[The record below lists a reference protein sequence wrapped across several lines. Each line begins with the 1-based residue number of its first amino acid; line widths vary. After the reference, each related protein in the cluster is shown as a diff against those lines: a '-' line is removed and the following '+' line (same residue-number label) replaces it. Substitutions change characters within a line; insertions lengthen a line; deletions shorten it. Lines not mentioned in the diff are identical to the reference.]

1 MTELVNRF
9 IRTFPQHK
17 YKIVKKHEKDY
28 SLTFWKDNKIRE
40 IIINDDM
47 TWNVIMKK
55 YNDIDNSEC
64 SICYNNKTFMFKCK
78 YCAFVLCVQCLKQL
92 RSYKCAYCRREITK
106 ENLEHVI
113 NCSKTLEYDEIRKML
128 LQEFFGVDES

>member
-17 YKIVKKHEKDY
+17 YKIVKKYEKDY

-55 YNDIDNSEC
+55 YNDIDNSVC
-64 SICYNNKTFMFKCK
+64 SICYNNKTFMLKCK
-78 YCAFVLCVQCLKQL
+78 YCAFVFCVQCLNQL
-92 RSYKCAYCRREITK
+92 RSDKCAYCRREIQK
-106 ENLEHVI
+106 ENFEHVI
-113 NCSKTLEYDEIRKML
+113 IFSKTLEHDEWC
-128 LQEFFGVDES
+128 FFGNLSN